1 MGRHGLGTSVRPSC
15 AAPSG
20 LVWLPYGG
28 HCSGDAN
35 QTSPRRAPPRA
46 RHLVHK
52 VAAGAT
58 VRETAEV
65 GVRRRRVAARR
76 LTTITRH
83 LSMLPPAPRVVGSW
97 RQSPGTLRA
106 DADHRG
112 WSWRQCGGGPSSGRC
127 ECLHDCSMGG
137 VRRVGTL
144 MKPANHR
151 STEMHSSLRILPSG
165 DPWATSWFLSLKK
178 NQSIALLSRA
188 ASTQSRRV

>member
-1 MGRHGLGTSVRPSC
+1 MNICEQGAAQRAPPRRQEPRKPSTEAHLPLFGSKLHHTARAQNIWARDSQNYLAIFEREGCVGRHGLGTSVRPSR
-15 AAPSG
+15 AAPRR
-20 LVWLPYGG
+20 LVWLTFEA

-35 QTSPRRAPPRA
+35 QTRPLRAPPLA

-76 LTTITRH
+76 QTTITRH

-97 RQSPGTLRA
+97 RQIPGTLRA

-112 WSWRQCGGGPSSGRC
+112 WSWATMWGWS
-127 ECLHDCSMGG
+127 
-137 VRRVGTL
+137 V
-144 MKPANHR
+144 KW
-151 STEMHSSLRILPSG
+151 EM
-165 DPWATSWFLSLKK
+165 
-178 NQSIALLSRA
+178 
-188 ASTQSRRV
+188 